1 MEKGLGSAILSET
14 NSYINTWQTKIDSV
28 PLHIKLLD
36 CLI

>member
-1 MEKGLGSAILSET
+1 MEKGHGSAILSET
-14 NSYINTWQTKIDSV
+14 NPYINKRQTKIDSV